1 MLQYQ
6 IEKMLD
12 NDWEQVRS
20 IYLEG
25 IATGN
30 ATFETDAP
38 SWESWDEG
46 HSKTC
51 RLVAKVEKNVLGWA
65 ALSPVSGRCIYA
77 GVADVSIYINHTN
90 KGLGIG
96 SALLRSIIDLSE
108 KEGFWTL
115 QAGIFPANIPSLKI
129 HKKEGFREVGI
140 RERIGKMNGVWRDV
154 VFLERR
160 NNIS

>member
-1 MLQYQ
+1 MDYQ
-6 IEKMLD
+6 LEKMVD
-12 NDWEQVRS
+12 SDWDQVIS

-38 SWESWDEG
+38 SWESWDRS

-51 RLVAKVEKNVLGWA
+51 RVVAKAENIVLGWV
-65 ALSPVSGRCIYA
+65 ALSPVSGRCVYA
-77 GVADVSIYINHTN
+77 GVADVSIYIRSTN

-96 SALLRSIIDLSE
+96 SALLRTIIDLSE

-115 QAGIFPANIPSLKI
+115 QSGIFPENIPSLKI
-129 HKKEGFREVGI
+129 HKKEGFRVVGV
-140 RERIGKMNGVWRDV
+140 RESIGKPNGVWRDV
-154 VFLERR
+154 VLLERR
-160 NNIS
+160 NHIK

>member
-1 MLQYQ
+1 MDFQ
-6 IEKMLD
+6 IKEMTAS
-12 NDWEQVRS
+12 DWDQVRQ

-38 SWESWDEG
+38 SFESWNES

-51 RLVAKVEKNVLGWA
+51 RLVAKEGKKILGWA
-65 ALSPVSGRCIYA
+65 ALSPVSGRCVYA
-77 GVADVSIYINHTN
+77 GVADVSIYIGKSF
-90 KGLGIG
+90 KGGGIG
-96 SALLRSIIDLSE
+96 TALLRSIIELSE

-115 QAGIFPANIPSLKI
+115 QAGIFPENISSLNL
-129 HKKEGFREVGI
+129 HKKAGFREVGI

-154 VFLERR
+154 ALLERR
-160 NNIS
+160 SGRI